1 MPIISAAMTTPSAT
15 VTMAA
20 ARTPIA
26 TAPAASVGA
35 GEKWL
40 SSEAGTEVMTYEGC
54 YKSIWMCV
62 FSLQV
67 PVHATATEVFAI

>member
-1 MPIISAAMTTPSAT
+1 MTTPSAT

-40 SSEAGTEVMTYEGC
+40 SSAAGTEIRTYEGC
-54 YKSIWMCV
+54 SKSTPMGACVCLVYKYAY
-62 FSLQV
+62 
-67 PVHATATEVFAI
+67 VHVTATEVFAI